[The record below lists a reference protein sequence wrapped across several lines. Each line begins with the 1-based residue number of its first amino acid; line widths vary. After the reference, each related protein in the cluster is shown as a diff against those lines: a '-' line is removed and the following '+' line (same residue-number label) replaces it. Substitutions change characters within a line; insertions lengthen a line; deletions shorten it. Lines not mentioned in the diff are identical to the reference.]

1 MSSAT
6 QAVLQRHLQSA
17 GESVDA
23 VMADYLE
30 ESVLITPDATHRGLA
45 EIRSFF
51 TELCEGGT
59 KGFLGTFKM
68 KRVEVT
74 GELAYIV
81 WEAKPWFSFAT
92 DTMLVRD
99 GKIVLQTF
107 AGHTLAATKA
117 VERS

>member
-1 MSSAT
+1 MPSTT
-6 QAVLQRHLQSA
+6 QAVLQRHLRAA

-30 ESVLITPDATHRGLA
+30 ASILITPDATHRGLA
-45 EIRSFF
+45 EIRAFF
-51 TELCEGGT
+51 TDLLEGRS

-68 KRVEVT
+68 KRAEVA

-81 WEAKPWFSFAT
+81 WEAEPWFSFAT
-92 DTMLVRD
+92 DTIVVRD

-107 AGHTLAATKA
+107 AAHTARGL
-117 VERS
+117 

>member
-1 MSSAT
+1 MPNVT
-6 QAVLQRHLQSA
+6 QAVLQAHLQSA
-17 GESVDA
+17 RVGVDA

-30 ESVLITPDATHRGLA
+30 TSILITPDATHRGLA

-51 TELCEGGT
+51 TELLEGGSQ
-59 KGFLGTFKM
+59 GFLGTFKM

-81 WEAKPWFSFAT
+81 WEAQPWFSFAT

-107 AGHTLAATKA
+107 AAQAARGDAKSA
-117 VERS
+117 V

>member
-1 MSSAT
+1 MSNAT

-17 GESVDA
+17 GKGVDA

-30 ESVLITPDATHRGLA
+30 ESILITPDATHRGLA
-45 EIRSFF
+45 QIRSFF

-59 KGFLGTFKM
+59 KGFTGTFKM
-68 KRVEVT
+68 KRMEIT

-81 WEAKPWFSFAT
+81 WDAQPWFSFAT

-107 AGHTLAATKA
+107 AAHTTHGDISLA
-117 VERS
+117 V

>member
-1 MSSAT
+1 MPNAT

-30 ESVLITPDATHRGLA
+30 ESILITPGATHRGLA

-51 TELCEGGT
+51 IELLEGST
-59 KGFLGTFKM
+59 KGFLGTFEM
-68 KRVEVT
+68 KRSEVA

-81 WEAKPWFSFAT
+81 WEARPWFSFAT
-92 DTMLVRD
+92 DTILVRD
-99 GKIVLQTF
+99 GKIMLQTF
-107 AGHTLAATKA
+107 AAHTARGDANSA
-117 VERS
+117 D